1 MPAGAS
7 DPLHPD
13 GLGSFRQGLRVQTC
27 EASPSLGTVPPTAT
41 ITSTST
47 IATSGSSTS
56 TTSTTSTTSACSS
69 SPPTTSC
76 QAYTSTITRTLTA
89 TFTQTATQTQTQT
102 QTVTVSG
109 TACTPTGPGNNKVC
123 TGGTGPGNYVGLC
136 FFCCQYGYCPP
147 GPCTC
152 TKYGTPVP
160 IPPSTGARGIP
171 LKDEDDSYLGLCSF
185 ACDHGYCPPT
195 ACTTA

>member
-1 MPAGAS
+1 M
-7 DPLHPD
+7 
-13 GLGSFRQGLRVQTC
+13 QTC

-47 IATSGSSTS
+47 VATSDSSTS
-56 TTSTTSTTSACSS
+56 TTSTTSTTSVCSS
-69 SPPTTSC
+69 GSPTTPC

-89 TFTQTATQTQTQT
+89 TVTQTATQAQT

-109 TACTPTGPGNNKVC
+109 TVCTPTGPGNNKVC

-136 FFCCQYGYCPP
+136 VFCCQYGYCPP

-160 IPPSTGARGIP
+160 TPPSTGVRGIP
-171 LKDEDDSYLGLCSF
+171 LKDEDESYLGLCSF